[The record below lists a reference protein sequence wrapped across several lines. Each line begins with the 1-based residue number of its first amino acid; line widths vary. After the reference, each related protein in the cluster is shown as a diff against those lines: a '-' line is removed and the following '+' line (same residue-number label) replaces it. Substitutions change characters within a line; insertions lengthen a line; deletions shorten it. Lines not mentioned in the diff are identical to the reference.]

1 MKPFQLLSL
10 LLLVG
15 TPLVA
20 QADER
25 QPNVIV
31 VMADDISARDLPIY
45 ESSEC
50 YGERASTPVLDRLAK
65 EGCYL
70 TTAWSSTVCMPTRAM
85 VMCGRYAHLTKWW
98 DNGEFGKAM
107 RRGGGIYEVAVS
119 SPLTIGHV
127 AKQAGYRS
135 IWVGK
140 THVTTGSSY
149 TKFAFDEGVFT
160 PGEPGVRGTSPY
172 DHFKNVKNKEFWNS
186 DSFLWW
192 PEVQVANHPSHPDEP
207 HTWQETKISD
217 YGPDIE
223 MERIFDFME
232 RSRKQD
238 KPFFV
243 YHTSHLGHQAV
254 DMASPRHNMTWPGTP
269 KLTWNVDSKTYTRHE
284 PKITAYGP
292 VNTLSTTYE
301 KENITPDEL
310 RYQVEY
316 LDYQMWQ
323 YVNKLKEMGELENT
337 IVIFT
342 SDNATKSWKAS
353 VEKQR
358 SVHVPFIVYAPGQS
372 ALVKGKQNI
381 ISDLSDLLPTLADI
395 MGVELPS
402 QDEYELNGKSLWP
415 YLTKESDKHRD
426 WIYGFKGNSQLV
438 RGHKL
443 LRDGKGKWW
452 DASEQPADMDSF
464 PEITDF
470 AHLSAAQQK
479 EKATMEEVL
488 QRFARVDVGGSH
500 SFHEDPAR
508 KLTEQEKEKIRL
520 KRERL
525 EEHLKQFK

>member
-1 MKPFQLLSL
+1 MNPLQLLSL
-10 LLLVG
+10 LLLAG
-15 TPLVA
+15 TPLITHA
-20 QADER
+20 ADR

-31 VMADDISARDLPIY
+31 VMADDISARDFPIY
-45 ESSEC
+45 ESTTC
-50 YGERASTPVLDRLAK
+50 YGERASTPVIDRLAK

-85 VMCGRYAHLTKWW
+85 LMSGRYAHLTKWW
-98 DNGEFGKAM
+98 DNGQFGKSK

-149 TKFAFDEGVFT
+149 TKFSFDEGVFT
-160 PGEPGVRGTSPY
+160 PGEPDVRGTSPF

-192 PEVQVANHPSHPDEP
+192 PEVQVANHPSHPDTP
-207 HTWQETKISD
+207 FSWQETKISD

-223 MERIFDFME
+223 LERIFDFME
-232 RSRKQD
+232 RSKEQN

-269 KLTWNVDSKTYTRHE
+269 KLTWNAETKTYTRHE
-284 PKITAYGP
+284 PKITPNGP
-292 VNTLSTTYE
+292 VNTRSTTYA

-310 RYQVEY
+310 KYQIEY

-323 YVNKLKEMGELENT
+323 YINKLKQMGELENT

-342 SDNATKSWKAS
+342 SDNATRGWKAS

-358 SVHVPFIVYAPGQS
+358 GVHVPFVVYAPGQP
-372 ALVKGKQNI
+372 AFVQGQQNI
-381 ISDLSDLLPTLADI
+381 LSDLSDLLPTLADI
-395 MGVELPS
+395 MGTKLPP
-402 QDEYELNGKSLWP
+402 QDEYELSGTSLWP
-415 YLTKESDKHRD
+415 YLTKQTGKHRE
-426 WIYGFKGNSQLV
+426 WIYGFKGNSQMV
-438 RGHKL
+438 RGHHL

-464 PEITDF
+464 PPITDF
-470 AHLSAAQQK
+470 TSLSADQQQ
-479 EKATMEEVL
+479 EKAMIERVL
-488 QRFARVDVGGSH
+488 KRFARTDIGGPH
-500 SFHEDPAR
+500 SFHEDPSR
-508 KLTEQEKEKIRL
+508 KLTEKEIEQMRL

-525 EEHLKQFK
+525 EEHLSEFK